1 MKILKFSLLS
11 SLVSILLFSSCST
24 LPLNRN
30 EQVNVTRSININSF
44 TGIRL
49 QTSANVEIT
58 EGEKFSI
65 VATGPENIVSQIEAL
80 TIDNDGILT
89 ILYEQVYRNTQ
100 VDISITMPSV
110 QYLENRR
117 TGKIVGRNTFK
128 TENLN
133 IKLLGTGNIEVA
145 VDVVEVGVN
154 LIGTGNV
161 ILSGKTSKL
170 NDDHKGTGHLLAFD
184 LNAEKVW
191 LWSFGTGHIK
201 VWAVASLECGLYGT
215 GSIFYQGHPT
225 IDSQIKGTGA
235 LVNAN

>member
-161 ILSGKTSKL
+161 ILSGKTS
-170 NDDHKGTGHLLAFD
+170 
-184 LNAEKVW
+184 
-191 LWSFGTGHIK
+191 SM
-201 VWAVASLECGLYGT
+201 
-215 GSIFYQGHPT
+215 PT
-225 IDSQIKGTGA
+225 
-235 LVNAN
+235 